1 MKNIDSQLN
10 DIIESAVEQMKA
22 VCHAALVA
30 GADRGFGA
38 NVARRG
44 STTSPRAG
52 SRAMAPRRT
61 PEQITELAERFLEV
75 VHAEPGQTMSALA
88 PKLDLPP
95 MQLQVPIAYLKKAG
109 KLKTAGQ
116 RNFRRYFPVG
126 DAVGGE

>member
-38 NVARRG
+38 HSRTRR
-44 STTSPRAG
+44 SATL
-52 SRAMAPRRT
+52 SRAAPRTFAPRRST
-61 PEQITELAERFLEV
+61 DQISELAERFLEV
-75 VHAEPGQTMSALA
+75 VQADPGQTMSVLA

-95 MQLQVPIAYLKKAG
+95 MRLQVPVAYLKKAG

-116 RNFRRYFPVG
+116 RNLKRYFPAG

>member
-38 NVARRG
+38 HSRTRR
-44 STTSPRAG
+44 SAML
-52 SRAMAPRRT
+52 SRAAPRTIT
-61 PEQITELAERFLEV
+61 PRRSPEEISELAERFLEV
-75 VHAEPGQTMSALA
+75 VQAEPGQTMSVLA

-116 RNFRRYFPVG
+116 RSFRRYFPAG